1 MEENCNFITDFDKYL
16 FNEGTHYEIYNK
28 MGAHLCKINGK
39 SGVHFAVWAP
49 NARAVSV
56 VGDFNDWNEQNGIM
70 RCLGDGIYETFIE
83 GAKVYDNYKY
93 LITAADGSKLYKADP
108 YAFFA
113 EKRPLTAS
121 RVADISGFKW
131 SDKEWIKKQ
140 EEKDIYILDHGRSI
154 RLLMKMKMVTIHIEK
169 LPKNLQI
176 MLQIWDIHILSLWE
190 YLNIR
195 MMLHGAIR

>member
-70 RCLGDGIYETFIE
+70 RCLGDGI
-83 GAKVYDNYKY
+83 
-93 LITAADGSKLYKADP
+93 
-108 YAFFA
+108 
-113 EKRPLTAS
+113 
-121 RVADISGFKW
+121 
-131 SDKEWIKKQ
+131 
-140 EEKDIYILDHGRSI
+140 
-154 RLLMKMKMVTIHIEK
+154 
-169 LPKNLQI
+169 
-176 MLQIWDIHILSLWE
+176 
-190 YLNIR
+190 
-195 MMLHGAIR
+195 

>member
-140 EEKDIYILDHGRSI
+140 EEKDMYILDHGRSI